1 MHPVCA
7 LHGTLLGAN
16 QSATLS
22 ISCTPLQC
30 NRSCKRVQPN
40 TIGSYWLWSVHP
52 TFDHKHRKPKTG
64 RFGSKGSMAD
74 LSSRYEWGQMTELYL
89 KLPHRLH
96 VACFPPL
103 RPDAPWNGLVSVRHH
118 HLNSG
123 SSFFHLHKELT
134 VQSCSGRHFT
144 ASTSI

>member
-1 MHPVCA
+1 MSTRLVCA
-7 LHGTLLGAN
+7 LHGTLLGEN
-16 QSATLS
+16 QSAMLG

-30 NRSCKRVQPN
+30 NRSCKRVRPN
-40 TIGSYWLWSVHP
+40 TMGSYLLWSVQP
-52 TFDHKHRKPKTG
+52 AFDHKHRKPKTG

-74 LSSRYEWGQMTELYL
+74 LGSRYEWGQMTEYP

-118 HLNSG
+118 HSG
-123 SSFFHLHKELT
+123 SSFSHLHELT
-134 VQSCSGRHFT
+134 VQSCSSPHFT